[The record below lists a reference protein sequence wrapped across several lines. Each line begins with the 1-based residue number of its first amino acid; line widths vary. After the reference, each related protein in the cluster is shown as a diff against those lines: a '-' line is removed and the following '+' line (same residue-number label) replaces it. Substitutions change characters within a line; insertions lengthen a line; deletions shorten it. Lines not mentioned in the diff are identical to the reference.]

1 MKIRTTRRSFFFAL
15 TSLALLTAC
24 STTSKKT
31 ADADAAIV
39 AGEEWEL
46 GDEGGGRTVATN
58 AAEVDDLA
66 AADDLDE
73 YDAVVVSDPLE
84 PLNRATFMLNDG
96 IYTVLLRP
104 VSTGYEYA
112 VPEFARTGLTNAFE
126 NVKFPVR
133 FVNHTLQGK
142 FGRAGRETGKFLVNS
157 TLGVAGFMRA
167 AERFPAVAD
176 LPAADTGQ
184 TFAKWGIGHGPYLVL
199 PILGPSSVRD
209 TVGYAGDYALN
220 PVNWVGFIYCGYE
233 FFCPPSWPIVFP
245 AVNTLQALPGSLAT
259 LDAATENALDRYI
272 AARTA
277 YIQYRAAVA
286 AK

>member
-1 MKIRTTRRSFFFAL
+1 MKTRSTDFSPLIAL
-15 TSLALLTAC
+15 ATIVFLTAC
-24 STTSKKT
+24 SSTKPEPVEVEG
-31 ADADAAIV
+31 AASV
-39 AGEEWEL
+39 GEPVVEE
-46 GDEGGGRTVATN
+46 RTVATN
-58 AAEVDDLA
+58 ASELDELGGFDDLE
-66 AADDLDE
+66 E
-73 YDAVVVSDPLE
+73 YDAAVVSDPLE

-96 IYTVLLRP
+96 IYTVILRP

-133 FVNHTLQGK
+133 VVNHSLQGK

-167 AERFPAVAD
+167 ADRFPALAD
-176 LPAADTGQ
+176 IPPADTGQ

-220 PVNWVGFIYCGYE
+220 PVNWVSFIYCGFE

-272 AARTA
+272 AARTS
-277 YIQYRAAVA
+277 YIQYRAGVA
-286 AK
+286 ER

>member
-1 MKIRTTRRSFFFAL
+1 MNIRPTHLSSFFAL
-15 TSLALLTAC
+15 SSLALLTAC
-24 STTSKKT
+24 SSTSPEAADTTPT
-31 ADADAAIV
+31 GV

-46 GDEGGGRTVATN
+46 GDLRDERTVASN
-58 AAEVDDLA
+58 ADEIDDLVA
-66 AADDLDE
+66 DDDLDE
-73 YDAVVVSDPLE
+73 YAAAVVSDPLE

-104 VSTGYEYA
+104 VATGYEYA

-133 FVNHTLQGK
+133 LVNHTLQGQ
-142 FGRAGRETGKFLVNS
+142 FGRAGKETGKFLVNS

-167 AERFPAVAD
+167 AERFPALAD

-184 TFAKWGIGHGPYLVL
+184 TFGKWGIGHGPYLVL

-220 PVNWVGFIYCGYE
+220 PVNWVNFIYCGFE
-233 FFCPPSWPIVFP
+233 FFCPPNWTIAFP
-245 AVNTLQALPGSLAT
+245 ATNTLQALPGSLAT

-277 YIQYRAAVA
+277 YIQYRAAVVER
-286 AK
+286 